1 MRGGISI
8 PLPPTLEGFLA
19 RWNGAVLFRGAL
31 RIRSTAQ
38 LAAAA
43 EGVRNVIVFA
53 DGPAPHDRWA
63 FASTGSN
70 SVVIGRW
77 HEAEEGQQ
85 GGRFEPLHDRFDRWL
100 MATIQILDENHR
112 EPESQL
118 RARLEVDPTG
128 AYLLLA
134 KADEVMLQVESRRR
148 QRATGKKPQLLS
160 LIFPWHG
167 NVSGTH

>member
-1 MRGGISI
+1 MYQTAADPFHPLLRMIDRYRQDVHQLQPPSKAGAIDAMRGGISV

-53 DGPAPHDRWA
+53 DGPAPQDRWA
-63 FASTGSN
+63 FASTGAS

-77 HEAEEGQQ
+77 HDAVDGQQ

-100 MATIQILDENHR
+100 MATIKILDENH
-112 EPESQL
+112 PSC
-118 RARLEVDPTG
+118 V
-128 AYLLLA
+128 
-134 KADEVMLQVESRRR
+134 
-148 QRATGKKPQLLS
+148 
-160 LIFPWHG
+160 G
-167 NVSGTH
+167 NICSE